1 MLSILADALMLAVRP
16 GTTGVPSLDRRSGL
30 ELLEKVNRALRS
42 AKAKTGK

>member
-30 ELLEKVNRALRS
+30 ELQERANQALRS
-42 AKAKTGK
+42 AKAITGK